1 MARKITAR
9 PNAKANTLDWSSGSV
24 GIGKVINASNNV
36 FTLGAQSITVDV
48 TGDSASLR
56 INEKGLTVNFGDG
69 DFLLQTARP
78 RDTLVLT
85 FDPPVKAA
93 AVQFA
98 AFGVNNPTR
107 FIGAVQARLGDGS
120 DTAIFTKNG
129 ETTGDRDGSAICL
142 GIATA
147 ANEAPIAA
155 MSCSVEADGPVNAIK
170 RFAINQPTYGE
181 RAAVAAATKRA
192 GGI

>member
-1 MARKITAR
+1 MARKITVR
-9 PNAKANTLDWSSGSV
+9 PALNANTLDWSEGKV

-56 INEKGLTVNFGDG
+56 INATGLAVNFGKG

-85 FDPPVKAA
+85 FNPPVKAA

-107 FIGAVQARLGDGS
+107 FFGVVQARLDDGT
-120 DTAIFTKNG
+120 DTDIFKLRG
-129 ETTGDRDGSAICL
+129 ETTGLRDGTALCL
-142 GIATA
+142 GIAA
-147 ANEAPIAA
+147 AAAEAPILAIA
-155 MSCSVEADGPVNAIK
+155 FSAEMDGPVNAPK
-170 RFAINQPTYGE
+170 CFTINQMTYAE
-181 RAAVAAATKRA
+181 SAAAAATKRA